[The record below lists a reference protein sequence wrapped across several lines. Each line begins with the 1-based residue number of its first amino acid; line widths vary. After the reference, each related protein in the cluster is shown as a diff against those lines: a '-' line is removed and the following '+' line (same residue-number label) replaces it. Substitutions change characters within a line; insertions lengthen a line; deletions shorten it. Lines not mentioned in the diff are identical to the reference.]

1 MVIICQALLADKAD
15 LSERWK
21 LSLECHQ
28 SVPQQTCHMSLGRHQ
43 SVLSRH
49 AECQQIPVC
58 LQVEL
63 MVVKNQALLT
73 EKAELRRQ
81 GQLAEQTEQELA
93 KKSQVF
99 QRTIK
104 SLVRQPVASI
114 DDSLIVQAHVVG
126 GACLA
131 KKSQVF
137 QESIKNLVK
146 QHSVLSALM

>member
-1 MVIICQALLADKAD
+1 MC
-15 LSERWK
+15 S
-21 LSLECHQ
+21 
-28 SVPQQTCHMSLGRHQ
+28 
-43 SVLSRH
+43 
-49 AECQQIPVC
+49 
-58 LQVEL
+58 QVEL

-99 QRTIK
+99 QKTIK
-104 SLVRQPVASI
+104 NLVRQPVASI

-146 QHSVLSALM
+146 QHSCCQH